1 MLLALIAAT
10 TIAVSSVPSRQLV
23 YTFNI
28 YTVTSSPQA
37 AQAADSGTI
46 RVDVMFVQP
55 DNGTVVHVSEQSRG
69 RAVQPLLTCVT
80 YGVGLVICDPSRSVT
95 IEEMCL
101 LRLTGQ
107 NFLNDA
113 LVTDRRGWQ
122 FSEAD
127 GRAKE
132 VNDFKISRSDRGV
145 LTIPFRRLLNVSGSD
160 GYVTTTRG
168 SISYNADR
176 SVPVALAQE
185 AVTRPNGNPSDP
197 ITEHLTVQLKSDSL
211 TSVQ

>member
-10 TIAVSSVPSRQLV
+10 TLAVSSAPSRQLV

-28 YTVTSSPQA
+28 YTVTNSPQA

-46 RVDVMFVQP
+46 RVDIMFVQP
-55 DNGTVVHVSEQSRG
+55 DNGTVVHVSEQSHG
-69 RAVQPLLTCVT
+69 RAAQPLLTCVT
-80 YGVGLVICDPSRSVT
+80 YGIGLVICDQAKSVT
-95 IEEMCL
+95 IDEMCL

-107 NFLNDA
+107 NFLNGA
-113 LVTDRRGWQ
+113 VVTDRRGWQ

-132 VNDFKISRSDRGV
+132 VNDFKIARSDRGM
-145 LTIPFRRLLNVSGSD
+145 LTIPFRRLLNVSGAD
-160 GYVTTTRG
+160 GYVTTTLG

-197 ITEHLTVQLKSDSL
+197 VTEHLTVRLQSDSL
-211 TSVQ
+211 SSLQ